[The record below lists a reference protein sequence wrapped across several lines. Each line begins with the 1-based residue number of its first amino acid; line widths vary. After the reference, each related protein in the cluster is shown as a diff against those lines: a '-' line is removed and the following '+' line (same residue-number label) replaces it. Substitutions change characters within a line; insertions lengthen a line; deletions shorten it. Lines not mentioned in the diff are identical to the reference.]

1 MVVVVDG
8 VVLVS
13 GLIDV
18 AAAPKML
25 SDGAL
30 AVAERP
36 VEVAVPNPPNAG
48 ATVCKEKNLSGVLNT
63 SYIEPTAYPVIN
75 RLQTTDP

>member
-18 AAAPKML
+18 AAAPKIL

-36 VEVAVPNPPNAG
+36 VEVAVPKPPKAG
-48 ATVCKEKNLSGVLNT
+48 ATV
-63 SYIEPTAYPVIN
+63 
-75 RLQTTDP
+75 